1 MKRDRNPKKRYG
13 LLVTFLV
20 LNWFLVAWMVWK
32 VDPESIKNIIIP
44 GVYLPMLFLIFTGL
58 FFLLSILLL
67 SAKMALR
74 WSVGITFFLLLRF
87 LELGTLIN
95 GLLILGILVAVEFQL
110 RAPALK
116 QPEKINLNEEP
127 QS

>member
-13 LLVTFLV
+13 LLVAVLA
-20 LNWFLVAWMVWK
+20 LNWLLVAWIVWK

-95 GLLILGILVAVEFQL
+95 GLLILGILVAVEFHF
-110 RAPALK
+110 RVPTLK
-116 QPEKINLNEEP
+116 QLDNEERKE
-127 QS
+127 QSQS